1 MTFDH
6 STYKC
11 GNYSREETIQG
22 RKLYEEIRYVSS
34 KDEDFDQTYV
44 NTGLKTQNMEELSLD
59 LIFHDN
65 FW

>member
-1 MTFDH
+1 MTFDQ

-11 GNYSREETIQG
+11 GNYSREEPIQG

-44 NTGLKTQNMEELSLD
+44 NTGLKTQNMEELSQRGL
-59 LIFHDN
+59 N
-65 FW
+65 S